1 MMEEIWKDIP
11 GFEGY
16 YQVSNFGRVKSLERR
31 CSTHWGSRLVPS
43 KMLTPQLK
51 DGYLE
56 VTILNTSKS
65 IHRLVAITFI
75 PNPDDKPQVN
85 HKNGDKSDNRVENL
99 EWVTG
104 KENVEHAITTGLVDS
119 EHLAKWQRLGTSKV
133 SKTCECIETGQ
144 SFKSIASAAKWL
156 NVSGSAISISIR
168 ENRACKGYTFR
179 IANSDNI

>member
-1 MMEEIWKDIP
+1 MKEIWKDIP

-16 YQVSNFGRVKSLERR
+16 YQASNCGRVKSLERR

-43 KMLTPQLK
+43 KILTPQPK

-56 VTILNTSKS
+56 VTILNTSKP

-85 HKNGDKSDNRVENL
+85 HKNGDKSDNRIENL

-104 KENVEHAITTGLVDS
+104 KENVEHAIRTGLVNS
-119 EHLAKWQRLGTSKV
+119 EHLADWQRLGTSKA
-133 SKTCECIETGQ
+133 SKTCKCIETGQ
-144 SFKSIASAAKWL
+144 SFNSIAGAARWL
-156 NVSGSAISISIR
+156 NVSHSAISIAIR

-179 IANSDNI
+179 TVNSNDM